1 MSALP
6 LPGPRGLPL
15 LGSVSPFLRHGILGA
30 FTSLAERYGP
40 CYRLPLPLGHTAVCL
55 AHPDGVER
63 VLRSNRETYPKG
75 SVYDGARLLLGNGLV
90 TAEGEEWQRHRDLA
104 QPAFKNA
111 QLARYLQTM
120 GECTEEMLTQWRRL
134 PPGQVFDLGA
144 AMTRL
149 TLAIV
154 GRTLFGLDLSHQGS
168 EAGQAFRDGLRGIG
182 SRGPGPL
189 QVPLWLPTPVN
200 LRFRRALVT
209 LDRLVYEVIHRFRAG
224 EAEDGE
230 NTLLGALM
238 AARDPQ
244 TREALSDRQLR
255 DEVITLYL
263 AGHETTANLLTWTFY
278 ALGRAPEVARRLE
291 AELDALGGGAPD
303 LEGMKGLSYA
313 PMVLSEV
320 LRLYP
325 PAWTIARDVAGPDTA
340 CGYAIPGRAFVLLS
354 PFITQRLEAF
364 WPHPLRFD
372 PERFAPANAKERHLF
387 AWFPFSAGPRVC
399 IGKRFSMYEAQLV
412 LAMVMRAFRVR
423 LETREAGF
431 KAEGTLHPDRPV
443 MARLEPRG

>member
-1 MSALP
+1 MSPLP

-15 LGSVSPFLRHGILGA
+15 LGSVFPFLRHGIFEA
-30 FTSLAERYGP
+30 FTSLAQRYGP
-40 CYRLPLPLGHTAVCL
+40 CHRLPLPLGHTAVCL

-63 VLRSNRETYPKG
+63 VLRSNRENYPKG

-120 GECTEEMLTQWRRL
+120 GECTEDMLARWRCL
-134 PPGQVFDLGA
+134 PKGEVFDLGA

-154 GRTLFGLDLSHQGS
+154 GRTLFGLDLSHLGS
-168 EAGQAFRDGLRGIG
+168 EARGAFRDGLRGIG

-200 LRFRRALVT
+200 RRFRRALGT

-224 EAEDGE
+224 EAEHGDD
-230 NTLLGALM
+230 TLLGALM
-238 AARDPQ
+238 AARDPR
-244 TREALSDRQLR
+244 TGAGLSDCQLR
-255 DEVITLYL
+255 DEVITFYL

-278 ALGRAPEVARRLE
+278 ALGSSLEAARRLE
-291 AELDALGGGAPD
+291 AELDTLGDGAPT
-303 LEGMKGLSYA
+303 LEDVKGLSYA

-325 PAWTIARDVAGPDTA
+325 PVWTIARDVAGPDII
-340 CGYAIPGRAFVLLS
+340 CGYAIPSKAFVLLS

-364 WPHPLRFD
+364 WPDPLRFD
-372 PERFAPANAKERHLF
+372 PERFTPHNAMGRHPF

-399 IGKRFSMYEAQLV
+399 IGKRFSLYEAQLV

-423 LETREAGF
+423 LETTELGF
-431 KAEGTLHPDRPV
+431 KAEGTLHPDRPL